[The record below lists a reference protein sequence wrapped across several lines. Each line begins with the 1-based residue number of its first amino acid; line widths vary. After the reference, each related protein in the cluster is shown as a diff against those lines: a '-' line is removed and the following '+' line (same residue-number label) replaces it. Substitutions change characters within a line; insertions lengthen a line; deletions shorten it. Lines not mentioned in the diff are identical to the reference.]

1 MTRFAEPHRLKGLIA
16 GARVGLLIGL
26 LLLSWG
32 LALRAAR
39 IMPPFENADEAEHFL
54 YAHSIAVRGALPVIP
69 DRDALDA
76 ADSALTRWN
85 NHAHHPPLYYLL
97 SALAISS
104 TDRSQLDDHLRPNP
118 IIFVRGVA
126 ADNPNK
132 WLHPPIP
139 PDDQT
144 PQAVYL
150 LRTFSALVGLL
161 TLALIARAT
170 GWLLHRGLP
179 LLAVAFAGLLPTFLS
194 VHSAVS
200 NDPLVILFV
209 TAGLTWCLWTLRRRQ
224 LTARGDLA
232 IALLLAGSVL
242 TKLTGIALWPAVLLT
257 LLIGWRRGDFTLRRA
272 LRTLGAALAFSGLL
286 AGWWFVRNIQLYGD
300 PLALAATEAL
310 WGRLYDLTPGAP
322 LAELLRLA
330 RTFIMMFGYRH
341 APVTAPLW
349 FEALLLALI
358 GLAGL
363 GALIGH
369 RRQRLGAAGWVLL
382 IVLAAVISLL
392 FTGTR
397 SVDISYGR
405 LLLPALL
412 PITALLT
419 GWGWR
424 HLPAGVAPLALIA
437 YGVGA
442 VIVINTTLPAAY
454 PRLIPIDA
462 LPASAAPV
470 DWRVGDL
477 RIHGLDLHTTTLAP
491 GDMAHVS
498 VYFSGGHPAS
508 PALSL
513 RLVDSVSGALFATTE
528 QYPGMAPTDSPPPG
542 IYRAPLRL
550 SVGAPP
556 GPLRPRALRL
566 EIGWLDVVS
575 GRRLSYDQGD
585 GTLSGALV
593 WAHPEYQPDPA
604 AQPLDVQFGDA
615 ITLTGVS
622 LPTAR
627 LQPGMAATLDLT
639 WRMHAPLTPPHILTV
654 QLFDA
659 AGQFITQAD
668 GEIIGLPSPL
678 WRPSMQ
684 MQDQRTL
691 TLPDDLSP
699 GVYTLR
705 LGWYRLDDLQR
716 LPVGGG
722 LAQEGLAQDGLALLP
737 GTLTIGEPSP

>member
-1 MTRFAEPHRLKGLIA
+1 MRGLNA
-16 GARVGLLIGL
+16 GVLAGLLVGL
-26 LLLSWG
+26 LLLNWG
-32 LALRAAR
+32 LALRAAQ

-97 SALAISS
+97 SVLAISG
-104 TDRSQLDDHLRPNP
+104 TDRSQLDAHLRPNP

-132 WLHPPIP
+132 WLHPFIP

-150 LRTFSALVGLL
+150 LRTFSALTGLL
-161 TLALIARAT
+161 TLALIVRAT
-170 GWLLHRGLP
+170 GWLLPGQVRRRLP

-209 TAGLTWCLWTLRRRQ
+209 TAGLTWCLWTLRRSQ

-232 IALLLAGSVL
+232 IALLLAGAVL
-242 TKLTGIALWPAVLLT
+242 TKLTGVALWPAVLLT
-257 LLIGWRRGDFTLRRA
+257 LLIGWWRGDFTLRRA
-272 LRTLGAALAFSGLL
+272 LQTLGVALVLSGLL
-286 AGWWFVRNIQLYGD
+286 AGWWFLRNIQLYGD

-310 WGRLYDLTPGAP
+310 WGRLYDLTPGDP

-330 RTFIMMFGYRH
+330 RTFVMMFGYRH

-363 GALIGH
+363 GALIGLR
-369 RRQRLGAAGWVLL
+369 RRQRLGASGRVLL
-382 IVLAAVISLL
+382 IALAAVTVLL

-412 PITALLT
+412 PIAAVLA

-424 HLPAGVAPLALIA
+424 HLPGWVAPLALTTYA
-437 YGVGA
+437 VGA

-454 PRLIPIDA
+454 PRLTAIDA
-462 LPASAAPV
+462 LPASATPV

-477 RIHGLDLHTTTLAP
+477 RIHGLELHTTTLAP
-491 GDMAHVS
+491 GDAAAIS
-498 VYFSGGHPAS
+498 IYFSGDHPAN

-513 RLVDSVSGALFATTE
+513 RLVDSLSGALFATTE
-528 QYPGMAPTDSPPPG
+528 QYPGMAPTDSLPPG
-542 IYRAPLRL
+542 LYRAPLRL
-550 SVGAPP
+550 DVTAPP
-556 GPLRPRALRL
+556 GPLSPRALRL

-575 GRRLSYDQGD
+575 GRRLAYDQGD
-585 GTLSGALV
+585 GTLSDAIV
-593 WAHPEYQPDPA
+593 WAAPDYQPDPA
-604 AQPLDVQFGDA
+604 AQLLDVQFGDA

-627 LQPGMAATLDLT
+627 LRPGTVATLDLT
-639 WRMHAPLTPPHILTV
+639 WRMHAPLTPPHVLTV

-668 GEIIGLPSPL
+668 GEIAGLPSPL
-678 WRPSMQ
+678 WQPSMQ
-684 MQDQRTL
+684 MQDRRTL
-691 TLPDDLSP
+691 ALPDDLPP
-699 GVYTLR
+699 GDYTLR

-722 LAQEGLAQDGLALLP
+722 AAQDGLALLP